1 MQTVWSL
8 KAHHE
13 KATQVDDGQRAP
25 LSGMVV
31 ASNFLCRFGA
41 QAASRSRASLRLG
54 PMRVPQREA
63 EEAYGA
69 RSVGSA

>member
-1 MQTVWSL
+1 MPAVWSL

-13 KATQVDDGQRAP
+13 KATQVDNDQRAP

-31 ASNFLCRFGA
+31 AANFLCRFGA
-41 QAASRSRASLRLG
+41 QAASRSMASLRLG

-63 EEAYGA
+63 EAAYGA
-69 RSVGSA
+69 RLVGST